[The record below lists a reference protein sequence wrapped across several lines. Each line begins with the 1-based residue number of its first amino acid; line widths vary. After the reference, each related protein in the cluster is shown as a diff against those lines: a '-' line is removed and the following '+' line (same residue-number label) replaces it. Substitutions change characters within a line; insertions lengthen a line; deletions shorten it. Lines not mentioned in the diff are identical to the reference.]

1 MPTLGEMLVADG
13 ACTRE
18 QVEDAIQAQ
27 VVMGG
32 RLGTNLIESGA
43 VGEEALARALAR
55 LHNLPAMSGDH
66 IQPEGE
72 ALRLLPPEVADRL
85 EIIPFAKNARKLQ
98 VLCVDPRNVAAL
110 DETAFIT
117 GLSPEP
123 VVVPEF
129 RFFELLLRCYGIE
142 RHRRFVSLARSD
154 FLSASFGDVAVPK
167 PKTPPTEPAEDLIS
181 EEGFDRLYQR
191 RDGFPLVSKAQTS
204 ESLPLIDPADLCE
217 ITESDV
223 GRPPGGIERRV
234 WQGALSGEG
243 RRAEDRVLAEAA
255 AARPSTPPPP
265 PEELA
270 TPLDFSGALASLA
283 AARNRDGIARSV
295 LRYGQSLFRRC
306 LLTTIHRRFCLG
318 WDGIG
323 PGVDPWSVRSLM
335 IPLDEP
341 SVFELVERTR
351 SHVLGSLSR
360 TRVNINF
367 LRLLGREV
375 PLSVFAMPILVRGR
389 VVNIFYGDNGHKK
402 HAVSD
407 VADLLIL
414 AQRIA
419 QSYEE
424 IFQQKRRAEAPL
436 RS

>member
-18 QVEDAIQAQ
+18 QVEDAVHNQ

-32 RLGTNLIESGA
+32 RLGTNLIEAGA
-43 VGEEALARALAR
+43 IGEEALARALAR

-66 IQPEGE
+66 IQPEAE
-72 ALRLLPPEVADRL
+72 ALRLLSPEVADRL
-85 EIIPFAKNARKLQ
+85 EIIPFARNARKLQ

-110 DETAFIT
+110 DEAAFIT
-117 GLSPEP
+117 GFTPEP

-142 RHRRFVSLARSD
+142 RHRRFVSLARAD
-154 FLSASFGDVAVPK
+154 FLSASFVDAAAPRRDAQ
-167 PKTPPTEPAEDLIS
+167 PAEPAEDLIS
-181 EEGFDRLYQR
+181 EEGFARLYQR
-191 RDGFPLVSKAQTS
+191 RDGFPLVSRPAS
-204 ESLPLIDPADLCE
+204 NDSLPLIDPADLSE
-217 ITESDV
+217 ISESDV

-234 WQGALSGEG
+234 WQGPLSGEG

-255 AARPSTPPPP
+255 AARPSAPPPP
-265 PEELA
+265 AEELA
-270 TPLDFSGALASLA
+270 LPLSFA
-283 AARNRDGIARSV
+283 AAAAELQRAQSRDAIARSV

-360 TRVNINF
+360 TRVNVNF

-402 HAVSD
+402 HAGVD

-414 AQRIA
+414 SQRIS

-424 IFQQKRRAEAPL
+424 IFQQKRRAGTRE
-436 RS
+436 